1 MITTKVYSVRTNTTI
16 LTFFKNKIKEA
27 IAMNEL
33 ILKKQ
38 ENNVPKFDEL
48 FQMISDLK
56 DFLDEEADFKDANWK
71 KNLDIIIDFQDDDG
85 SFKFFD
91 SRKIPSD
98 AVVDFIY
105 TPTYLCTAILMKA
118 YMTDSE
124 SFTLKAQSALK
135 SGLKMS
141 TSKNLRG
148 HGFEA
153 FKGQIEAL
161 NIFMKAGVKEFI
173 DLYPGLCPEF
183 TQMIDKIVS
192 NYKDKIL
199 ASDYK
204 GSWGESYEDDI
215 KSVAEYF
222 CQRQVLVYG
231 TLMKG
236 ESNHGYL
243 ENSTYLGTTLLPGY
257 DMYDVGWY
265 PAIVSGEG
273 FAIGEVY
280 KVPLEDMPSI
290 DRLEGEG
297 SLYAKRCERIT
308 LNGEATF
315 AYVYVFLHEVSDLKK
330 IPSWKEYVW
339 YVSYGSNML
348 YERFMCYIEGGSFE
362 GSRLLP
368 EFDDTTPP
376 VEVRAIDIPYGMYFA
391 ENSGSWQGQGVSF
404 LDTTKRGQ
412 ALGVAYLI
420 TKEQF
425 DHVVYWENAGRRQN
439 KAKGWY
445 EDTITIGEMDGFE
458 VKTITNTDLREY
470 NNPCREY
477 INTLRRGIRENWPEM
492 SDNEIEDYLNSC
504 MR

>member
-16 LTFFKNKIKEA
+16 LTFFKNTIKEA

-38 ENNVPKFDEL
+38 INNVPKFDEL
-48 FQMISDLK
+48 FQMIAGLK

-71 KNLDIIIDFQDDDG
+71 KNLDIIIDFQDGDG
-85 SFKFFD
+85 SFKFFE
-91 SRKIPSD
+91 SRKIPVE

-118 YMTDSE
+118 YMTDSD
-124 SFTLKAQSALK
+124 SFTLKAESALK
-135 SGLKMS
+135 KGLKMS

-173 DLYPGLCPEF
+173 DLHSDLCPEF
-183 TQMIDKIVS
+183 AEMIDKIVS
-192 NYKDKIL
+192 SYKDKIL
-199 ASDYK
+199 ASDFI
-204 GSWGESYEDDI
+204 GMWGESYEDDI

-222 CQRQVLVYG
+222 SQRQVLVYG
-231 TLMKG
+231 TLMEG

-243 ENSTYLGTTLLPGY
+243 ENSTYLGTTLLAGY

-265 PAIVSGEG
+265 PAIVDGDG
-273 FAIGEVY
+273 LAIVEAY
-280 KVPLEDMPSI
+280 QVPVEDMPSI

-297 SLYAKRCERIT
+297 SLYAKRCVRIT
-308 LNGEATF
+308 LNGESTF
-315 AYVYVFLHEVSDLKK
+315 AYVYVFLREVSDLKK

-362 GSRLLP
+362 GSRSFP
-368 EFDDTTPP
+368 PCGDTAQP
-376 VEVRAIDIPYGMYFA
+376 VEVRAIDIPYEMYFGH
-391 ENSGSWQGQGVSF
+391 ESGSWQWQGVSF
-404 LDTTKRGQ
+404 LDVTKGGH

-425 DHVVYWENAGRRQN
+425 DHVVRWENAGRSQD
-439 KAKGWY
+439 KIHGWY
-445 EDTITIGEMDGFE
+445 EDTITLGEMDGFE
-458 VKTITNTDLREY
+458 VKTITNTDIRDY
-470 NNPCREY
+470 NMPCEDY
-477 INTLRRGIRENWPEM
+477 LNTLRRGIKENWLEM
-492 SDNEIEDYLNSC
+492 SEDEIEDYLNSC